1 MENSKILVVE
11 DDKSIRE
18 MLAFALETEG
28 FNVDISKNG
37 VEALKKNCEFKPN
50 LVLLDL
56 MLPDING
63 FEVCKKIQQERDI
76 PVIMVTAKNDIVDKV
91 LGLEIGADDYI
102 TKPFHIKEV
111 IARINKSL
119 QRIEKVIKI
128 EKEKNLVEIGKDTFL
143 DEEGRVVI
151 KKGEEISLRPK
162 EYDLLYLLSTSK
174 GKVFSREELLDKIW
188 SYDYFGELRTVD
200 VHVRRLRAKIEDNEN
215 KYIETVFGVG
225 YKMRQL
231 YEK

>member
-1 MENSKILVVE
+1 MENNRILVVE

-18 MLAFALETEG
+18 MLTFALETEG
-28 FNVDISKNG
+28 FNVGISKNG
-37 VEALKKNCEFKPN
+37 IDALKKNNEFKPN

-63 FEVCKKIQQERDI
+63 FEVCKKLQQERDI

-111 IARINKSL
+111 IARVNKSL
-119 QRIEKVIKI
+119 QRIEKAVKLQQ
-128 EKEKNLVEIGKDTFL
+128 KDKNLIEIGKETYI
-143 DEEGRVVI
+143 DEDGRMVI
-151 KKGEEISLRPK
+151 KNGKEVSLRPK
-162 EYDLLYLLSTSK
+162 EYELLYLLAVNR

-200 VHVRRLRAKIEDNEN
+200 VHIRRVRAKIEDDEN

-225 YKMRQL
+225 YKLR
-231 YEK
+231 

>member
-1 MENSKILVVE
+1 MENNRILVVE

-18 MLAFALETEG
+18 MLTFALETEG
-28 FNVDISKNG
+28 FNVGISKNG
-37 VEALKKNCEFKPN
+37 VDALKKNNEFKPN

-63 FEVCKKIQQERDI
+63 FEVCKKLQQERDI

-111 IARINKSL
+111 IARVNKSL
-119 QRIEKVIKI
+119 QRIEKAVKLQQ
-128 EKEKNLVEIGKDTFL
+128 KDKNLIEIGKETYI
-143 DEEGRVVI
+143 DEDGRMVI
-151 KKGEEISLRPK
+151 KNGKEVSLRPK
-162 EYDLLYLLSTSK
+162 EYELLYLLAVNR

-200 VHVRRLRAKIEDNEN
+200 VHVRRVRAKIEDDEN

-225 YKMRQL
+225 YKLR
-231 YEK
+231 

>member
-1 MENSKILVVE
+1 MENNKILVVE

-18 MLAFALETEG
+18 MLTFALETEG
-28 FNVDISKNG
+28 FKVESEKNG
-37 VEALKKNCEFKPN
+37 VEALKRNNEFKPN

-63 FEVCKKIQQERDI
+63 FEVCKKIHQERDI

-111 IARINKSL
+111 IARVNKSL
-119 QRIEKVIKI
+119 QRIEKSIRL
-128 EKEKNLVEIGKDTFL
+128 EKEKNLIEIGKESYI
-143 DEEGRVVI
+143 DEDGRTVI
-151 KKGEEISLRPK
+151 KNGEEISLRPK
-162 EYDLLYLLSTSK
+162 EFDLLHLLAVNK
-174 GKVFSREELLDKIW
+174 GRVFSREELLDKIW

-200 VHVRRLRAKIEDNEN
+200 VHIRRIRAKIEDSEN

-225 YKMRQL
+225 YKLR
-231 YEK
+231 

>member
-1 MENSKILVVE
+1 MGKRILIVE
-11 DDKSIRE
+11 DDTSIRE
-18 MLAFALETEG
+18 MLTFALEAEG
-28 FNVDISKNG
+28 FTVNTSKSG
-37 VEALKKNCEFKPN
+37 IEALKKNDEFEPD

-63 FEVCKKIQQERDI
+63 FEICKKIQQERDI
-76 PVIMVTAKNDIVDKV
+76 PIIMVTAKNDIVDKV

-111 IARINKSL
+111 IARVNKSL
-119 QRIEKVIKI
+119 QRIEKAVKI
-128 EKEKNLVEIGKDTFL
+128 EKEKNLIEVGKETFL
-143 DEEGRVVI
+143 DEDGRMVT
-151 KKGEEISLRPK
+151 KKGTEISLRPK
-162 EYDLLYLLSTSK
+162 EYDLLYLLATNK

-200 VHVRRLRAKIEDNEN
+200 VHVRRLRAKIEDNDN

-225 YKMRQL
+225 YKMR
-231 YEK
+231 